1 MTDVDKALAGQ
12 IRECYGRVVYT
23 HKTHEKCADL
33 LFKQHQR
40 IKKAQ
45 IFLSALVTCGVI
57 STIFPDT
64 GAGWAILTAIVSS
77 ALFALNAYTKD
88 YDLGEVAQKHRQS
101 AAEVWVVR
109 EQYLTL
115 LTDLKSNFVSGD
127 QAREQRD
134 KLLLELGKIYSGA
147 PSTNAE
153 AYQMA
158 QKALQQM
165 EDMTFSDEEI
175 DKFLPR
181 ELRRTAPNATDVTKP

>member
-1 MTDVDKALAGQ
+1 MTDVDEALVGQ

-57 STIFPDT
+57 STIFPET
-64 GAGWAILTAIVSS
+64 GAEWAILTAIVST

-101 AAEVWVVR
+101 AADVWIVR

-115 LTDLKSNFVSGD
+115 LTDLESNAISGD
-127 QAREQRD
+127 QARERRD
-134 KLLLELGKIYSGA
+134 ELLLELGKIYSGA
-147 PSTNAE
+147 PSTNAK
-153 AYQMA
+153 AYLLA
-158 QKALQQM
+158 QKALQRM
-165 EDMTFSDEEI
+165 EEMTFSDEEI

-181 ELRRTAPNATDVTKP
+181 ELRRTPPASTDAPKL

>member
-1 MTDVDKALAGQ
+1 MTDVDEALVGQ

-57 STIFPDT
+57 STIFPET
-64 GAGWAILTAIVSS
+64 GAEWAILTAIVST

-101 AAEVWVVR
+101 AADVWIVR

-115 LTDLKSNFVSGD
+115 LTDLESNAISGD
-127 QAREQRD
+127 QARERRD
-134 KLLLELGKIYSGA
+134 ELLLELGKIYSGA
-147 PSTNAE
+147 PSTNAK
-153 AYQMA
+153 AYLLA
-158 QKALQQM
+158 QKALQRM
-165 EDMTFSDEEI
+165 EEMTFSDEEI

-181 ELRRTAPNATDVTKP
+181 ELRRTPPASTDVPKL